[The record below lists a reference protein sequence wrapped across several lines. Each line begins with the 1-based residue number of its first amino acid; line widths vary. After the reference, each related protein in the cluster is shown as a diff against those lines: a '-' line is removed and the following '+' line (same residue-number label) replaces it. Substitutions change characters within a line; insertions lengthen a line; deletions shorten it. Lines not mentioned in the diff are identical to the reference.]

1 MASIRLLAGL
11 GNPGAA
17 YALHRHNVGF
27 WLLEKLASGL
37 GQGAQAAGPA
47 SWSLESKFQSRVCK
61 VIINTPA
68 GPQPLWLCCPQTFM
82 NHSGTAVAA
91 LSRFHQIAP
100 EEILVVHDELD
111 IPPGQIRLKQ
121 GGGHGGHNGV
131 RDIATQ
137 LGSPN
142 FWRLRLGIG
151 HPRTLGL
158 SQEVVDFVLHRPRA
172 EEEQAIQSAIA
183 RCLEEM
189 PKIVAGDFVPAQRLL
204 HSPAP

>member
-37 GQGAQAAGPA
+37 GQGAQAARPA

-61 VIINTPA
+61 VIMNTPA
-68 GPQPLWLCCPQTFM
+68 GPQPVWLCCPQTFM
-82 NHSGTAVAA
+82 NHSGTAVTA
-91 LSRFHQIAP
+91 LSRFHQITP

-151 HPRTLGL
+151 HPRTLAL
-158 SQEVVDFVLHRPRA
+158 NQEVVDFVLHRPRA

>member
-1 MASIRLLAGL
+1 M
-11 GNPGAA
+11 
-17 YALHRHNVGF
+17 
-27 WLLEKLASGL
+27 
-37 GQGAQAAGPA
+37 
-47 SWSLESKFQSRVCK
+47 
-61 VIINTPA
+61 NTPA
-68 GPQPLWLCCPQTFM
+68 GPQPVWLCCPQTFM
-82 NHSGTAVAA
+82 NHSGTAVTA

-151 HPRTLGL
+151 HPRTLAL
-158 SQEVVDFVLHRPRA
+158 NQEVVDFVLHRPRA